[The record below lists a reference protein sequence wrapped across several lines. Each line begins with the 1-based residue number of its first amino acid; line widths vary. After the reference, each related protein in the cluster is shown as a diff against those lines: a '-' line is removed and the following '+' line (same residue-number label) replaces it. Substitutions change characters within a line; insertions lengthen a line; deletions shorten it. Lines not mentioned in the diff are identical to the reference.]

1 MKKIPKILLL
11 LLGLLMILLGVFVFL
26 YPVVSTYE
34 AQKNQ
39 IEVVEAY
46 ESQIVQVE
54 DGETEKM
61 FREARQYN
69 QALAGDP
76 VQDPFILGSGYV
88 LPDNYEQLLNPNGD
102 GIMGYLE
109 IPKLGVRLP
118 IGHGSGKEVLEKNV
132 GHIEATALPVG
143 GAGNHAVLT
152 GHRGL
157 PSAELLTRLDEME
170 IGDLFY
176 LRILD
181 QVLAYRVDQITT
193 VLPHELEN
201 LRPEQGKDLVT
212 VLTCTPYGVNTHRL
226 LVRGERT
233 EYIPEEREAVAAQ
246 STAFAGMNIRR
257 LIQGTVLG
265 FLLLVIL
272 LAVVLVVRIL
282 KISRKKGKY
291 CK

>member
-272 LAVVLVVRIL
+272 LAVVLLVRIL